1 MGSEEAIRESVAFR
15 YERMQIREKML
26 DGYWETLCGHVKTKN
41 PSILL
46 QMEQRFKRKAF
57 K

>member
-1 MGSEEAIRESVAFR
+1 
-15 YERMQIREKML
+15 ML
-26 DGYWETLCGHVKTKN
+26 EGYWETLCSHVKAKN

-46 QMEQRFKRKAF
+46 QMEQRFKRRAF